1 MAGRKTKIESNR
13 LKAEVRE
20 LLEEGHNISTIADI
34 TSCQPSTI
42 RRYVEDI
49 EAETGF
55 SNFDGEDVT
64 DIDYVCYQETQT
76 RKYLERELTRAQ
88 PNHLLVEKLSNRQ
101 IRLLELKSQL
111 QHTPTI
117 PEFNSKVNLSD
128 DQINKIADILAAD

>member
-1 MAGRKTKIESNR
+1 MAGRKTKMEANR

-20 LLEEGHNISTIADI
+20 LLEAGHNTSSIAEI

-42 RRYVEDI
+42 RRYVDDI

-55 SNFDGEDVT
+55 SNFQGEDVT
-64 DIDYVCYQETQT
+64 DLEYVQYQETQA
-76 RKYLERELTRAQ
+76 RKYLEKELSKAQ
-88 PNHLLVEKLSNRQ
+88 PNHLLIEKLSNRQ
-101 IRLLELKSQL
+101 IKLLELKAQL

-128 DQINKIADILAAD
+128 EQRNAIADIIAQD